1 MKNKEIKNKVLRD
14 IKLSKLTAESVADKN
29 LERAMEN
36 NEFKTLY
43 IKIKQLNFDIAKKEF
58 LNLPTA
64 EDKKQLKQTKAEI
77 ALVMKKNN
85 IVNEDL
91 KPKYFCKKCQDT
103 GFINEEY
110 CECYYKRL
118 NKAIINNLGVNV
130 DNSHTFKNADFSI
143 FDNPENIKK
152 MYDKIE
158 NWCENIT
165 TSKYKNMLISGDT
178 GVGKTYLLDSI
189 CNKLI
194 EKNVVVNYYT
204 AFALSDLFLKY
215 RSSFSEAKAG
225 LLDGVLT
232 CDVLIIDDLGSE
244 SNIKNNEEYFY
255 SLFNERLVKN
265 KSTIITS
272 NLNMEQLLYRY
283 GERTFSRLCNKA
295 NSVIIKIDNKDLRL
309 TKK

>member
-29 LERAMEN
+29 LEKAMEN

-43 IKIKQLNFDIAKKEF
+43 LKIKQLNFDIAKKEF

-64 EDKKQLKQTKAEI
+64 EDKKQLKQIKAEI

-103 GFINEEY
+103 GLNGEEY

-143 FDNPENIKK
+143 FDNPESIKK

-165 TSKYKNMLISGDT
+165 TSKYKNMLISGNT

-194 EKNVVVNYYT
+194 EKNIVVNYYT

-215 RSSFSEAKAG
+215 RSSFNEAKAG

-272 NLNMEQLLYRY
+272 NLDMEQLLYRY

-295 NSVIIKIDNKDLRL
+295 NSVIIKINNKDLRL
-309 TKK
+309 IKK

>member
-29 LERAMEN
+29 LEKAMEN

-43 IKIKQLNFDIAKKEF
+43 LKIKQLNFDIAKKEF
-58 LNLPTA
+58 LNMPTA
-64 EDKKQLKQTKAEI
+64 EDKNKLKQTKAEI
-77 ALVMKKNN
+77 AIVMKKNN

-130 DNSHTFKNADFSI
+130 DNSHTFNNADFSI

-158 NWCENIT
+158 NWCDNIT

-225 LLDGVLT
+225 LLDGVLF

-272 NLNMEQLLYRY
+272 NLNIEQLLYRY
-283 GERTFSRLCNKA
+283 AERTFSRLCNKA
-295 NSVIIKIDNKDLRL
+295 NSVIIKINNKDLRL
-309 TKK
+309 TKQ

>member
-29 LERAMEN
+29 LEKAMEN

-43 IKIKQLNFDIAKKEF
+43 LKIKQLNFDIAKKEF

-64 EDKKQLKQTKAEI
+64 EDKNKLKQTKAEI
-77 ALVMKKNN
+77 AIVMKKNN

-130 DNSHTFKNADFSI
+130 DSSHTFKNADFSI

-152 MYDKIE
+152 MYNKIE
-158 NWCENIT
+158 NWCNTVT
-165 TSKYKNMLISGDT
+165 TSKYKNVLISGNT
-178 GVGKTYLLDSI
+178 GVGKTYLLDSV

-215 RSSFSEAKAG
+215 RSSFNEAKAG

-272 NLNMEQLLYRY
+272 NLKMEQLLYRY
-283 GERTFSRLCNKA
+283 GERTISRFSNKA
-295 NSVIIKIDNKDLRL
+295 NSIRIKIDNKDLRL
-309 TKK
+309 TKQ